1 MILCS
6 EVSSRSIDSLR
17 GEVCVFKCRCLRVE
31 GSASA
36 IKTGALGKSI
46 TLRLNAGLD
55 GSVRLCARL
64 VLRIAISRGDAK
76 TRQDAKQ
83 FSRVYPLLQAFS
95 FFLASG
101 YASARSSVSWLNSV
115 ISLYIFWAL
124 TPSPLFS

>member
-1 MILCS
+1 M
-6 EVSSRSIDSLR
+6 
-17 GEVCVFKCRCLRVE
+17 G
-31 GSASA
+31 A
-36 IKTGALGKSI
+36 IKTGVLGKS
-46 TLRLNAGLD
+46 TTPRLSLAGLG
-55 GSVRLCARL
+55 GSLRLCAKP
-64 VLRIAISRGDAK
+64 VLRMAISRGDAK

-83 FSRVYPLLQAFS
+83 CSRLYTPLQAFS